1 MPRYIDAGDLKRRFR
16 WWAQGHNDLIQYA
29 LPSDIELFDRFVD
42 SAPTADV
49 EEVKHGEWIQ
59 DTSPHRGLRFVCNK
73 CKMALATLRVGVDS
87 VSYTVGDN
95 IANYCPFCGAKMDG
109 KENE

>member
-16 WWAQGHNDLIQYA
+16 WWAQGDNDLIQYA

-49 EEVKHGEWIQ
+49 EEVKHGEWKEIIDEKEDLFFRQ
-59 DTSPHRGLRFVCNK
+59 KFYCSACGEWNTYG
-73 CKMALATLRVGVDS
+73 MTA
-87 VSYTVGDN
+87 
-95 IANYCPFCGAKMDG
+95 YCPKCGAKMDG
-109 KENE
+109 KESE